1 MNDLQHRLLYILHF
15 GCVEARL
22 LAKEKH
28 NEQIFHLM
36 DILELIPGC
45 INQID
50 SDEKKPYIEIIRQS
64 FKEYKKLFP
73 TSIFDYTRFLDV
85 DEPPER
91 Y

>member
-1 MNDLQHRLLYILHF
+1 MNDLQRRLLYILHR

-22 LAKEKH
+22 LAMGKQY
-28 NEQIFHLM
+28 EQIFHLM

-50 SDEKKPYIEIIRQS
+50 LDEKKPYIEIIRQS
-64 FKEYKKLFP
+64 FLEYQKKFP
-73 TSIFDYTRFLDV
+73 SSCGNYNRILDI